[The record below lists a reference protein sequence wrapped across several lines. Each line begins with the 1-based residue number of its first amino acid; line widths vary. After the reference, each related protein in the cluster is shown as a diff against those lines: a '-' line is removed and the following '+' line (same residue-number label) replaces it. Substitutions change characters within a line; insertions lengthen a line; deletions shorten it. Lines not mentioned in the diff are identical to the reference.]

1 MSKYICN
8 SCQEKVRYNEFYTS
22 AESEKPNAVYAY
34 CKRCH
39 TQAWGGLNF
48 HPAMN
53 ELFNKLFQPN
63 WSYDPEQARAYCKD
77 IVLEENDS

>member
-8 SCQEKVRYNEFYTS
+8 TCHEMVPYDEFYTNS
-22 AESEKPNAVYAY
+22 SSESPSAVYAY
-34 CKRCH
+34 CLKCK

-63 WSYDPEQARAYCKD
+63 WTYDAQDAQKYCKNITLQD
-77 IVLEENDS
+77 ND